1 MRFFNSFLNNFRG
14 LNVYKIQAIE
24 LGLTP
29 DQLKGHSWDDKYI
42 RNVCQGSATLD
53 YLLKRPDAIS
63 VSEAMDQIRGLNA
76 YQIFAMSFGL
86 KRNQLQGHNWD
97 NEHGTGFQ
105 AEINLEYLRN
115 RPDNVFVQQAMNNI
129 RGFNVREI
137 RSMINAQ
144 KRGIMSLNLT
154 IEQVYICEFNE
165 THYDRIAEGEAYEVV
180 CPEGHKAIL
189 EMKKLKQEYAI
200 GAASSALYLMAK
212 GNNKEGI
219 ALTDPGSIIASN
231 LTFEEAKMLS
241 QTSRKIYNNALSF
254 VRGAKKNKPQR

>member
-1 MRFFNSFLNNFRG
+1 M
-14 LNVYKIQAIE
+14 
-24 LGLTP
+24 
-29 DQLKGHSWDDKYI
+29 KGHSWDDKCI

-53 YLLKRPDAIS
+53 YLRKRPDAIS

-105 AEINLEYLRN
+105 AEINLEYLHN

-144 KRGIMSLNLT
+144 KRGIMTLNLT

-212 GNNKEGI
+212 GNIKEGI

-241 QTSRKIYNNALSF
+241 QTS
-254 VRGAKKNKPQR
+254 KKYITMHFLL